1 MKTFPLIIKFA
12 DASYRLEVQEKH
24 NSGTL
29 QIYLVRAKNK
39 SFTIQRKDKTWSV
52 NAGQVDNEFFK
63 IVCNEIE
70 RMVD

>member
-1 MKTFPLIIKFA
+1 MKTFPLIIKFSGN
-12 DASYRLEVQEKH
+12 SYRLEVQEKH

-29 QIYLVRAKNK
+29 QIYLIRAKNK
-39 SFTIQRKDKTWSV
+39 SFTVQRKEKVWSL
-52 NAGQVDNEFFK
+52 NAGEVDSEFLK